1 MLKVIQIS
9 TLLCF
14 LISAA
19 FAANVKID
27 VLEKVSDCKV
37 KAKNGNTVSVH
48 YSGYLTDGTQFDS
61 SYNRGSPISFT
72 LGSGQVIQGW
82 EQGIHNMCVGEKR
95 KLTIPPSL
103 GYGNRNVGPIPAN
116 SELIFDVELMDVQA
130 PYKEEL

>member
-1 MLKVIQIS
+1 M
-9 TLLCF
+9 
-14 LISAA
+14 
-19 FAANVKID
+19 
-27 VLEKVSDCKV
+27 SDCKV

-48 YSGYLTDGTQFDS
+48 YLGYLTDGTQFDS

-116 SELIFDVELMDVQA
+116 SELSM
-130 PYKEEL
+130 YKCDFC